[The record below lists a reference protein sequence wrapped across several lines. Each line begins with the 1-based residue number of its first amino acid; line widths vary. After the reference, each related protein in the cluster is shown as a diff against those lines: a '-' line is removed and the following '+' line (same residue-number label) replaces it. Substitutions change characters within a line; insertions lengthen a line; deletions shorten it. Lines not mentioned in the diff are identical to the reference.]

1 MEKYQ
6 CKCSKCGWGEEN
18 PFSHTIPLEVEHIDG
33 NFQNNR
39 EDNLTLLCPNCHSLT
54 PTYKGANKRNGR
66 KDREKYYTKQI
77 AISGSLVRI
86 QQEAQLKLKIM
97 ILLVLFVV
105 IIGIELFFSPR
116 IDLTYKGDILLW
128 YNNFKRQRDY
138 IFLFKVEE

>member
-54 PTYKGANKRNGR
+54 PTYKGANKGNGR

-77 AISGSLVRI
+77 AISRSLVRI

-116 IDLTYKGDILLW
+116 IDLTYKGDIILW